1 MSDDDITKIPR
12 ERSCPFC
19 GKKSLIVRISIA
31 CHHCGCSGPWV
42 YLHDRELECEGDY
55 LPVRALEV
63 WNKRERE
70 QDESSRDLAA
80 AEELHSRRFST
91 VKAELQEAHRERD
104 EARFELD
111 EALKECVL
119 VQVGWSE
126 ALKQRDEARREL
138 VIQKYE
144 LMRVQKELIETQ
156 IKLRERLAAVT
167 HPYKNEQ
174 KEEA

>member
-1 MSDDDITKIPR
+1 MSDTPTPETD
-12 ERSCPFC
+12 
-19 GKKSLIVRISIA
+19 
-31 CHHCGCSGPWV
+31 
-42 YLHDRELECEGDY
+42 
-55 LPVRALEV
+55 
-63 WNKRERE
+63 
-70 QDESSRDLAA
+70 
-80 AEELHSRRFST
+80 
-91 VKAELQEAHRERD
+91 KAEDYDPMVEGEWHWIVPSSFARRLERERD
-104 EARFELD
+104 EARRERD

-119 VQVGWSE
+119 AQVGWSE